1 MIDILQSILFFNKNL
16 KVGVINMLI
25 LSRKQDESII
35 IDGNIEI
42 KILEIEDGKVKIGI
56 EAPKEI
62 EIFRQEL
69 YKSIKEENIKAAKAN
84 VDLAEINELFNKNRN

>member
-1 MIDILQSILFFNKNL
+1 
-16 KVGVINMLI
+16 MLI

-69 YKSIKEENIKAAKAN
+69 YKSIKEENIEAAKAN
-84 VDLAEINELFNKNRN
+84 VDLVEINELFNKNRN

>member
-1 MIDILQSILFFNKNL
+1 
-16 KVGVINMLI
+16 MLI